1 LFDLSQEELATLYAM
16 EEEIYE
22 EMAQEEAAPT
32 AESGDQMSMAMAQ
45 AEQSLEA
52 LETGELDMDMMAQ
65 WEQEMAAIEAQMIAE
80 TA

>member
-1 LFDLSQEELATLYAM
+1 
-16 EEEIYE
+16 
-22 EMAQEEAAPT
+22 
-32 AESGDQMSMAMAQ
+32 MAMAQ